1 MVWAMGV
8 DLSLGRKRKR
18 SASERHR
25 PSGVRYLKIRKVLLT
40 DEVDRWL
47 GELAS
52 ITKQSRSAVVRQ
64 LIADR
69 KIRMGELF
77 KIN

>member
-1 MVWAMGV
+1 
-8 DLSLGRKRKR
+8 
-18 SASERHR
+18 
-25 PSGVRYLKIRKVLLT
+25 VRYLKIRKVLLT